1 MNSSHR
7 CKILFLAAVS
17 SGFESVCRLFLNGLS
32 KNVTVGG
39 RIGGR
44 FYWLFL
50 VVRREEMKPVPA
62 DDQPSLMV
70 RCSFVPA
77 IFKWNF
83 LMFENCEMYKMA
95 VQLLT

>member
-1 MNSSHR
+1 MVSSQSKMIMALLFDVGGDMVATQEGVLDFHFCNAIFMNSSHR

-44 FYWLFL
+44 FYLCCFWLSDA
-50 VVRREEMKPVPA
+50 K
-62 DDQPSLMV
+62 
-70 RCSFVPA
+70 
-77 IFKWNF
+77 K
-83 LMFENCEMYKMA
+83 
-95 VQLLT
+95 

>member
-1 MNSSHR
+1 MLHKKVLDFHFCNAIFMNSSHR

-44 FYWLFL
+44 FYL
-50 VVRREEMKPVPA
+50 VVFGCPTRRNETGT
-62 DDQPSLMV
+62 
-70 RCSFVPA
+70 RR
-77 IFKWNF
+77 
-83 LMFENCEMYKMA
+83 
-95 VQLLT
+95 